1 MTESSGHAASTVSES
16 LWGCCDHPRNP
27 GARGVAAGEPHH
39 AGLDVLGQ
47 AERGSP
53 VGGACCGP
61 HCACIDCTKAGS
73 GGPHAGGVRR
83 GLALPGVA
91 SVPSPSGSLD
101 EVRVGCA
108 PHLASEG
115 GRALAEAHRTL
126 KPGGRLVVSDTT
138 WVVEPPAEVRRSLR
152 ASLGCLAGAP
162 TLDEYI
168 RRLVRAGFREV
179 RVERH
184 PDADRTPSVGW
195 EPPVAGIGA
204 TLGVVLTA
212 IK

>member
-1 MTESSGHAASTVSES
+1 VI
-16 LWGCCDHPRNP
+16 
-27 GARGVAAGEPHH
+27 GARG
-39 AGLDVLGQ
+39 
-47 AERGSP
+47 
-53 VGGACCGP
+53 
-61 HCACIDCTKAGS
+61 CIIYPESVSDGIW
-73 GGPHAGGVRR
+73 R

-91 SVPSPSGSLD
+91 SVPSPSVFLD

-108 PHLASEG
+108 PNMTADGDS
-115 GRALAEAHRTL
+115 ALAEAHRAL

-152 ASLGCLAGAP
+152 GAMSCLAGAP
-162 TLDEYI
+162 TLDEYV